1 MNIEPNIETQ
11 QTNTPSATTEETA
24 QHVAAT
30 TTPQA
35 AETNDKKA
43 QGTENIVKEPTQ
55 SIAEKILIKSK
66 KGTKEPE
73 TTAAITTE
81 ENKYTPNFKF
91 KSYGKEYEI
100 DEMFRGLIK
109 DPETEKKVKSFF
121 ERAYGVDTMKSTNQK
136 LKEDFNSFKEQ
147 TAQRDK
153 ALDTLSS
160 YIQKDDL
167 HSFFQ
172 ALKIP
177 EEKVLRYALDR
188 VQYREMSPEQR
199 AVIDAQYQER
209 HRAMTLEEQNQMLA
223 QQYQQEAAR
232 ARGLEL
238 DYELNNPEVKAA
250 AEAFDARVGQPGAF
264 KQEVI
269 RRGQYLWHTEQRD
282 IPAKQAIHEVISNY
296 GLSSMQNQYQQQG
309 MPVNAGASQAPVTQQ
324 ITQQIKPTLPNFRG
338 SGTSP
343 VKRVPQ
349 TLEDLKK
356 IAAQKLAQ
364 Q

>member
-1 MNIEPNIETQ
+1 MNIETLETQ
-11 QTNTPSATTEETA
+11 TETIPQMDTA
-24 QHVAAT
+24 PEVQ
-30 TTPQA
+30 TTPKETETVSA
-35 AETNDKKA
+35 APKESDK
-43 QGTENIVKEPTQ
+43 VPTQ
-55 SIAEKILIKSK
+55 TIAEKIQAKTIVRKKSPAAS
-66 KGTKEPE
+66 GETVKEEAP
-73 TTAAITTE
+73 A
-81 ENKYTPNFKF
+81 YTPNFKF

-121 ERAYGVDTMKSTNQK
+121 ERAYGVDVMKSTNQK
-136 LKEDFNSFKEQ
+136 VKEEFNAFKEQ
-147 TAQRDK
+147 VAQRDK

-160 YIQKDDL
+160 YIQNDDL

-188 VQYREMSPEQR
+188 VQYRELSPEQR
-199 AVIDAQYQER
+199 AQVDAQHSER

-223 QQYQQEAAR
+223 QQYQAEAAR

-238 DYELNNPEVKAA
+238 DYELNAQEVKAA

-282 IPAKQAIHEVISNY
+282 IPARQAIQEVIANY
-296 GLSSMQNQYQQQG
+296 GLNSQQNSFGQAI
-309 MPVNAGASQAPVTQQ
+309 PASAGASQAPVTP
-324 ITQQIKPTLPNFRG
+324 TQQIKPTLPNIRG

-343 VKRVPQ
+343 VQRVPK

-356 IAAQKLAQ
+356 IAAQKLSQ